1 MYQEMT
7 FRYAS
12 ITNSKVQVLEL
23 PYQGDDITMVFIL
36 PYLNTPLA
44 QVEQQLT
51 AEKLESWFRA
61 LKEVSLSVHLPR
73 FKIESSFSLKEKL
86 QEMGLR
92 DLFSPERAS
101 LPGQLGCALV
111 GSNDYFDEF
120 TKKKNYNAVPLI
132 YGPELP
138 PPDTITCIV
147 GKRLSI
153 LVQITFLQ

>member
-1 MYQEMT
+1 MYQEMR

-12 ITNSKVQVLEL
+12 IASAKVQVLEL

-44 QVEQQLT
+44 QVEEQLT
-51 AEKLESWFRA
+51 AETLESWFRA

-86 QEMGLR
+86 QEMGLT

-101 LPGQLGCALV
+101 LPGQLGCAFM
-111 GSNDYFDEF
+111 GSNHYFDEF
-120 TKKKNYNAVPLI
+120 SKQNDNAVLLSSMDQNSLFKI
-132 YGPELP
+132 LSHMH
-138 PPDTITCIV
+138 C
-147 GKRLSI
+147 GK
-153 LVQITFLQ
+153 

>member
-12 ITNSKVQVLEL
+12 IANSKVQVLEL

-101 LPGQLGCALV
+101 LPGQLGCASV

-120 TKKKNYNAVPLI
+120 SIYIYMHSLSSMDQNYLLQILSRALWKKGFP
-132 YGPELP
+132 
-138 PPDTITCIV
+138 
-147 GKRLSI
+147 
-153 LVQITFLQ
+153 F